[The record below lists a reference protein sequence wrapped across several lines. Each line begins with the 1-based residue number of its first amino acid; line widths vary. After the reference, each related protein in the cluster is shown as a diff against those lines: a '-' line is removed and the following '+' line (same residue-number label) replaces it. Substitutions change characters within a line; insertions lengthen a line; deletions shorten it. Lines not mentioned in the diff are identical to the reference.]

1 MSKMSKNLGIILG
14 GSMGIATS
22 WMFSAPKSPIK
33 LKLPETEVKNV
44 EILPNLK
51 IRRRNHVYH
60 VHHWVYISFF
70 YASLFVFR
78 KPFTGKR
85 FIHGFVLGLIVQG
98 LTYKD
103 RFSLKYPHKELAAN

>member
-60 VHHWVYISFF
+60 VHHWVYRGFSTLHLL
-70 YASLFVFR
+70 SLENR
-78 KPFTGKR
+78 LPEKGLFT
-85 FIHGFVLGLIVQG
+85 VLCL
-98 LTYKD
+98 D
-103 RFSLKYPHKELAAN
+103 